1 MLQKADFFLKPSEL
15 PKTVGLCWGI
25 LNDRLELIKLSE
37 PLYKL
42 VNKPISAILKQPLSN
57 AFSMLTHEQIDLSN
71 RHSSQL
77 INFVDD
83 KGHALQATV
92 IPIEESSE
100 HWCITL
106 IEIELD
112 KAWLSDLHPDYHQAI
127 QSSDD
132 WLNQIEEVI
141 NASGAMVFAVSL
153 KQALSLT
160 QSSVGYLHM
169 FDEKNNQIVR
179 TTWSENVSEYFTITK
194 QQTYKA
200 DSGIWAET
208 IQTRKSMVHN
218 ELTSISENRTQ
229 RQGFFAFSNHLC
241 VPIHYRKKLVGIIG
255 VGNRDKPYTQV
266 DAKSLSIFATILWH
280 SVELPRTMKA
290 VSRQSSIIKMQ
301 KEKMTLILVQLIG
314 AISEALELK
323 DAYTAGHQKSV
334 AQLSYLIGEKMG
346 LTPEALEGLKL
357 GSLIHD
363 IGKLA
368 IPSQILSKPSRL
380 SDAEFGLIKQ
390 HPEQG
395 ALIVDEVEFPWPIK
409 QMILQHHERLDGSGY
424 PKGLKADDIIL
435 EAKIIAVADVA
446 DSILSHRPYR
456 PSLGMEVL
464 TQELLKGRGII
475 FDEVV
480 VDTCIDIL
488 AVEDFKQDEY
498 VSTLSLAP
506 VVFLEEYHTLEHAES
521 MMKKAKID
529 VAVVLSEKN
538 RSPIGVVDNNALAF
552 WHSPF
557 LNTAAER
564 AADRSLLNKRVHQ
577 VMEHKINMINDRTIL
592 NDAQRT
598 MEKNNVNYLIVQND
612 KQLVIGMLTW
622 RILANALLANAQAKA
637 N

>member
-1 MLQKADFFLKPSEL
+1 MLQKANFFLKPSEL
-15 PKTVGLCWGI
+15 PKSIGLCWGI
-25 LNDRLELIKLSE
+25 FNNRLELIKLSE
-37 PLYKL
+37 SLYTFVK
-42 VNKPISAILKQPLSN
+42 KPISAILRQPLSN
-57 AFSMLTHEQIDLSN
+57 TFSTLKLDDINFKERQG
-71 RHSSQL
+71 RHIL
-77 INFVDD
+77 NFVDD
-83 KGHALQATV
+83 KGRALQATI
-92 IPIEESSE
+92 IPIEESDE
-100 HWCITL
+100 HWCISVV
-106 IEIELD
+106 EIELD
-112 KAWLSDLHPDYHQAI
+112 KAWLTELHPDYHQAI

-141 NASGAMVFAVSL
+141 NASGNMVFATAI
-153 KQALSLT
+153 KQGLSLT
-160 QSSVGYLHM
+160 QSKVGYVHIV
-169 FDEKNNQIVR
+169 DEKNNQITKTAWNESVAD
-179 TTWSENVSEYFTITK
+179 YFDIPK
-194 QQTYKA
+194 QQEYRA
-200 DSGIWAET
+200 DTGIWAET
-208 IQTRKSMVHN
+208 INTRKAVIHN
-218 ELTSISENRTQ
+218 DLTELINNKTQ
-229 RQGFFAFSNHLC
+229 KEGFFAFKNHLC
-241 VPIHYRKKLVGIIG
+241 IPIHYRKKLVGIIG

-266 DAKSLSIFATILWH
+266 DAKSLTIFSTILWH

-290 VSRQSSIIKMQ
+290 VSRQSSIIKSQ

-346 LTPEALEGLKL
+346 LAPEILEGLKL

-368 IPSQILSKPSRL
+368 IPSQILSKPARL

-390 HPEQG
+390 HPEHG

-409 QMILQHHERLDGSGY
+409 QMILQHHERIDGSGY

-464 TQELLKGRGII
+464 TQELLKGRGKEY
-475 FDEVV
+475 DEVI
-480 VDTCIDIL
+480 VDTCLDIL
-488 AVEDFKQDEY
+488 AVEDFKEEEY
-498 VSTLSLAP
+498 VSGLSLAP

-521 MMKKAKID
+521 MMKKAQMD
-529 VAVVLSEKN
+529 VAVVLSERN
-538 RSPIGVVDNNALAF
+538 RSPIGVIDNNILAF

-577 VMEHKINMINDRTIL
+577 VMQHKINMITDHTIL
-592 NDAQRT
+592 NDAKLA
-598 MEKNNVNYLIVQND
+598 MEKINVNYMIVHND
-612 KQLVIGMLTW
+612 KQQVIGMLTW
-622 RILANALLANAQAKA
+622 KILAHALLNR
-637 N
+637 